1 MELRIFDF
9 NDGFLRKKRFLNN
22 EKKVLPVII
31 HVPKSLG
38 NRLESKGKVSWFE
51 FKPSDDSQFD
61 IKTLLSKVLGDVTV
75 YLQTFLKFS

>member
-9 NDGFLRKKRFLNN
+9 NDGFLRKKIFLNN

-38 NRLESKGKVSWFE
+38 NRLESKERFRDLRLNL
-51 FKPSDDSQFD
+51 PM
-61 IKTLLSKVLGDVTV
+61 TLSLTSKHC
-75 YLQTFLKFS
+75 